1 MGRLWLTGWKNTRW
15 VLFRLLLEGAATGT
29 GKMTLGPH
37 PDARTHG
44 ISAPSRVQGVW
55 WSHTG
60 ASSSTPRPR
69 RGCGPHSQS
78 QPRATVPSSR
88 QEGGD
93 QGGSAKTALLLAEAA
108 PPRQSCT
115 VLQTLRW
122 GGFGPGPAKVP
133 AALPSPAD
141 PHGAATLP
149 GHPPFPAPRS
159 IRSPLTPAPF
169 TLKRLDPRPHRC
181 PASYPNAA
189 GTEEALPKP

>member
-15 VLFRLLLEGAATGT
+15 VLCRLLLEGAATGI

-44 ISAPSRVQGVW
+44 ISAPSSRQGVW

-69 RGCGPHSQS
+69 RGCEPHSQS
-78 QPRATVPSSR
+78 QARATVPSSR

-108 PPRQSCT
+108 PPRQSHT
-115 VLQTLRW
+115 VLQTLRR
-122 GGFGPGPAKVP
+122 GGFGPGSAKVP
-133 AALPSPAD
+133 AALPSPVD

-149 GHPPFPAPRS
+149 GPSPFPAPRS

-169 TLKRLDPRPHRC
+169 TLKRLYPRPHRC
-181 PASYPNAA
+181 SASYPKAA
-189 GTEEALPKP
+189 GTEETLPKP

>member
-1 MGRLWLTGWKNTRW
+1 MREPTGSRRPPACKGYGGVTQ
-15 VLFRLLLEGAATGT
+15 AT
-29 GKMTLGPH
+29 
-37 PDARTHG
+37 
-44 ISAPSRVQGVW
+44 
-55 WSHTG
+55 
-60 ASSSTPRPR
+60 SSSTPRPR
-69 RGCGPHSQS
+69 RGCGLHSQS
-78 QPRATVPSSR
+78 QPRATVPTNR

-93 QGGSAKTALLLAEAA
+93 QGGSAKAALLLAEAA
-108 PPRQSCT
+108 PPRQSRT